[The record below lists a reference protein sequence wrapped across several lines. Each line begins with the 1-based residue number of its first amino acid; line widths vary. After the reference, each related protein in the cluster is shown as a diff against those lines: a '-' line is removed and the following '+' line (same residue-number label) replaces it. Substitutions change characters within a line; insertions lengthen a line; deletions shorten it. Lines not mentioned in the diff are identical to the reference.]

1 MSKVTNQYNDDA
13 IQVLEGLEAV
23 RKRPGMYIGS
33 TDHRGLHHL
42 AYEIVDNAVDEAL
55 SGYATKI
62 EVTIHKDQSLTVK
75 DNGRG
80 MPTGKHASGIPTI
93 QVIFTVLHAG
103 GKFGQGGYKTSG
115 GLHGVGASVVNAL
128 SDWLTVEVLRD
139 GTLYKQ
145 SFKNG
150 GEPVGTVKKEK
161 TSRRGSGTSV
171 TFLPSSKTFS
181 TTNWSYETLAE
192 RLRES
197 AFLLKGLTIVLTDER
212 TGESDTFHYEEGIR
226 DFIQYLNEEK
236 DTLSPIVDFDSTVDG
251 VETEFAFQYNDGYS
265 ETVLSFVNNVRTKD
279 GGTHE
284 VGMKSA
290 LTKAFN
296 EYARKVG
303 LLKDKDKN
311 LEGSDVREG
320 LTAIISLRI
329 PEEILQFEGQTK
341 DKLGTPAARGIVDNT
356 ISEQLGFF
364 LTENGEIAQELIR
377 KALKAREAR
386 EASRKAREE
395 SRNGKKGKKKETLL
409 SGKLTPAQS
418 KNPKK
423 NELYLVEGDS
433 AGGSAK
439 QGRDRKFQAILPLR
453 GKVINTEKASI
464 SDILK
469 NEEINTIIYTIGAGV
484 GSDFKIEDCNY
495 DKIVIMTDAD
505 TDGAHIQV
513 LLLTF
518 FYRYMKPLIEAGK
531 VYLALPPLYKISKGT
546 GKKQV
551 VEYAWTEKELEEK
564 TKLVGKGYLLQRY
577 KGLGEM
583 NADQLWD
590 TTMNPDTRTLIRVVI
605 DDKAQAERRVSTLMG
620 NKVEPRRKWIERHVE
635 FGLEED
641 KSILESDV
649 NAISTTASVKKED
662 TKPSVKKKEKTIDHV
677 EQLSLLGEEE

>member
-62 EVTIHKDQSLTVK
+62 EVTIHKDQSLSVK

-161 TSRRGSGTSV
+161 TSRRGSGTTV
-171 TFLPSSKTFS
+171 TFLPSDKTFS

-212 TGESDTFHYEEGIR
+212 TGESETFHYEEGIR

-236 DTLSPIVDFDSTVDG
+236 DTLSPVVDFDSTVDG

-265 ETVLSFVNNVRTKD
+265 ETILSFVNNVRTKD

-303 LLKDKDKN
+303 LLKEKDKN

-377 KALKAREAR
+377 KAIKAREAR

-469 NEEINTIIYTIGAGV
+469 NEEINTIIHTIGAGV

-546 GKKQV
+546 GKKQI

-649 NAISTTASVKKED
+649 NAISTTASPKEEK
-662 TKPSVKKKEKTIDHV
+662 KPSVKKKDATIDHV

>member
-171 TFLPSSKTFS
+171 TFLPSDKTFS

-236 DTLSPIVDFDSTVDG
+236 DTLSPVVDFDSTVDG

-265 ETVLSFVNNVRTKD
+265 ETILSFVNNVRTKD

-377 KALKAREAR
+377 KAIKAREAR

-649 NAISTTASVKKED
+649 NAISTTASSKKEEK
-662 TKPSVKKKEKTIDHV
+662 KPSVKKKEATIDHV

>member
-1 MSKVTNQYNDDA
+1 MSKVTNQYNDDS

-55 SGYATKI
+55 SGYASKI
-62 EVTIHKDQSLTVK
+62 DVTIHKDGSLSVR

-128 SDWLTVEVLRD
+128 SDWLEVEVLRD
-139 GTLYKQ
+139 GVLYTQ
-145 SFKNG
+145 TFKTG
-150 GEPVGTVKKEK
+150 GEKVSSIKKEK
-161 TSRRGSGTSV
+161 TNRKGSGTTV
-171 TFLPSSKTFS
+171 RFLPSEHIFS
-181 TTNWSYETLAE
+181 TIVWSYETLAE

-197 AFLLKGLTIVLTDER
+197 AFLLKGLTITLTDER
-212 TGESDTFHYEEGIR
+212 TDTSDEFCYEEGIR
-226 DFIQYLNEEK
+226 NFIQYLNEEK
-236 DTLSPIVDFDSTVDG
+236 DTLSPIVDFNSTIDG

-265 ETVLSFVNNVRTKD
+265 ETILSFVNNVRTKD

-284 VGMKSA
+284 VGMKTA

-303 LLKDKDKN
+303 LLKEKDKN

-320 LTAIISLRI
+320 LTAIISLRV

-341 DKLGTPAARGIVDNT
+341 DKLGTPSARSIVDNT
-356 ISEQLGFF
+356 IFEQLGIF

-409 SGKLTPAQS
+409 SGKLTPAQG

-453 GKVINTEKASI
+453 GKVINTEKASL

-484 GSDFKIEDCNY
+484 GNDFNIEDCNY

-531 VYLALPPLYKISKGT
+531 VYLALPPLFKISKGT

-564 TKLVGKGYLLQRY
+564 IKKVGKGYLLQRY

-583 NADQLWD
+583 NADQLWE
-590 TTMNPDTRTLIRVVI
+590 TTMNPESRTLIRVVI

-620 NKVEPRRKWIERHVE
+620 NKVEPRRKWIESHVE
-635 FGLEED
+635 FSLED
-641 KSILESDV
+641 GKSILETEGHLTV
-649 NAISTTASVKKED
+649 NEQPKVSKATKEEINS
-662 TKPSVKKKEKTIDHV
+662 PSSV
-677 EQLSLLGEEE
+677 EQLSLLMEEE

>member
-1 MSKVTNQYNDDA
+1 MSKVTNQYNDDS

-55 SGYATKI
+55 SGYASKI
-62 EVTIHKDQSLTVK
+62 DVTIHKDGSLSVR

-128 SDWLTVEVLRD
+128 SDWLEVKVLRD
-139 GTLYKQ
+139 GVLYTQ
-145 SFKNG
+145 TFKTG
-150 GEPVGTVKKEK
+150 GEKVSSIKKEK
-161 TSRRGSGTSV
+161 TNRKGSGTTV
-171 TFLPSSKTFS
+171 RFLPSEHIFS
-181 TTNWSYETLAE
+181 TIVWSYETLAE

-197 AFLLKGLTIVLTDER
+197 AFLLKGLTITLTDER
-212 TGESDTFHYEEGIR
+212 TDTSDVFCYEEGIR
-226 DFIQYLNEEK
+226 NFIQYLNEEK
-236 DTLSPIVDFDSTVDG
+236 DTLSPIVDFNSTIDG

-265 ETVLSFVNNVRTKD
+265 ETILSFVNNVRTKD

-284 VGMKSA
+284 VGMKTA

-303 LLKDKDKN
+303 LLKEKDKN

-320 LTAIISLRI
+320 LTAIVSLRV

-341 DKLGTPAARGIVDNT
+341 DKLGTPAARSIVDNT
-356 ISEQLGFF
+356 IFEQLGIF

-409 SGKLTPAQS
+409 SGKLTPAQG

-453 GKVINTEKASI
+453 GKVINTEKASL

-484 GSDFKIEDCNY
+484 GNDFNIEDCNY

-531 VYLALPPLYKISKGT
+531 VYLALPPLFKISKGT

-564 TKLVGKGYLLQRY
+564 IKKVGKGYLLQRY

-583 NADQLWD
+583 NADQLWE
-590 TTMNPDTRTLIRVVI
+590 TTMNPESRTLIRVVI

-620 NKVEPRRKWIERHVE
+620 NKVEPRRKWIESHVE
-635 FGLEED
+635 FSLED
-641 KSILESDV
+641 GKSILETEGHLTV
-649 NAISTTASVKKED
+649 NEQPKVSKATKEEINS
-662 TKPSVKKKEKTIDHV
+662 PSSV
-677 EQLSLLGEEE
+677 EQLSLLMEEE

>member
-1 MSKVTNQYNDDA
+1 MSKVTNQYNDDS

-55 SGYATKI
+55 SGYASKI
-62 EVTIHKDQSLTVK
+62 DVTIHKDGSLSVR

-128 SDWLTVEVLRD
+128 SDWLEVEVLRD
-139 GTLYKQ
+139 GVLYTQ
-145 SFKNG
+145 TFKTG
-150 GEPVGTVKKEK
+150 GEKVSSIKKEK
-161 TSRRGSGTSV
+161 TNRKGSGTTV
-171 TFLPSSKTFS
+171 RFLPSKHIFS
-181 TTNWSYETLAE
+181 TIVWSYETLAE
-192 RLRES
+192 RFRES
-197 AFLLKGLTIVLTDER
+197 AFLLKGLTITLTDER
-212 TGESDTFHYEEGIR
+212 TGTSDEFCYEEGIR
-226 DFIQYLNEEK
+226 NFIQYLNEEK
-236 DTLSPIVDFDSTVDG
+236 DTLSPIVDFNSTIDG

-265 ETVLSFVNNVRTKD
+265 ETILSFVNNVRTKD

-284 VGMKSA
+284 VGMKTA

-303 LLKDKDKN
+303 LLKEKDKN

-320 LTAIISLRI
+320 LTAIVSLRV

-341 DKLGTPAARGIVDNT
+341 DKLGTPAARSIVDNT
-356 ISEQLGFF
+356 IFEQLGIF

-409 SGKLTPAQS
+409 SGKLTPAQG

-453 GKVINTEKASI
+453 GKVINTEKASL

-484 GSDFKIEDCNY
+484 GNDFNIEDCNY

-531 VYLALPPLYKISKGT
+531 VYLALPPLFKISKGT

-564 TKLVGKGYLLQRY
+564 IKKVGKGYLLQRY

-583 NADQLWD
+583 NADQLWE
-590 TTMNPDTRTLIRVVI
+590 TTMNPETRTLIRVVI

-620 NKVEPRRKWIERHVE
+620 NKVEPRRKWIESHVE
-635 FGLEED
+635 FSLED
-641 KSILESDV
+641 GKSILETEGHLTV
-649 NAISTTASVKKED
+649 NEQPKVSKTKKEEINS
-662 TKPSVKKKEKTIDHV
+662 PSSV
-677 EQLSLLGEEE
+677 EQLSLLMEEE

>member
-161 TSRRGSGTSV
+161 TNRRGSGTSV
-171 TFLPSSKTFS
+171 TFLPSDKTFS

-212 TGESDTFHYEEGIR
+212 TGESETFHYEEGIR

-236 DTLSPIVDFDSTVDG
+236 DTLSPVVDFDSTVDG

-265 ETVLSFVNNVRTKD
+265 ETILSFVNNVRTKD

-311 LEGSDVREG
+311 LEGSDIREG

-377 KALKAREAR
+377 KAIKAREAR

-635 FGLEED
+635 FGLEDD

-649 NAISTTASVKKED
+649 NAISTTASSKKEEK
-662 TKPSVKKKEKTIDHV
+662 KPSVKKKEATIDHV

>member
-1 MSKVTNQYNDDA
+1 MSKVTNQYNDDS

-55 SGYATKI
+55 SGYASKI
-62 EVTIHKDQSLTVK
+62 DVTIHKDGSLSVR

-128 SDWLTVEVLRD
+128 SDWLEVEVLRD
-139 GTLYKQ
+139 GVLYTQ
-145 SFKNG
+145 TFKTG
-150 GEPVGTVKKEK
+150 GEKVSSIKKEK
-161 TSRRGSGTSV
+161 TNRKGSGTTV
-171 TFLPSSKTFS
+171 RFLPSEHIFS
-181 TTNWSYETLAE
+181 TIVWSYETLAE

-197 AFLLKGLTIVLTDER
+197 AFLLKGLTITLTDER
-212 TGESDTFHYEEGIR
+212 TDTSDVFCYEEGIR
-226 DFIQYLNEEK
+226 NFIQYLNEEK
-236 DTLSPIVDFDSTVDG
+236 DTLSPIVDFNSTIDG

-265 ETVLSFVNNVRTKD
+265 ETILSFVNNVRTKD

-284 VGMKSA
+284 VGMKTA

-303 LLKDKDKN
+303 LLKEKDKN

-320 LTAIISLRI
+320 LTAIVSLRV

-341 DKLGTPAARGIVDNT
+341 DKLGTPSARSIVDNT
-356 ISEQLGFF
+356 IFEQLGIF

-409 SGKLTPAQS
+409 SGKLTPAQG

-453 GKVINTEKASI
+453 GKVINTEKASL

-484 GSDFKIEDCNY
+484 GNDFNIEDCNY

-531 VYLALPPLYKISKGT
+531 VYLALPPLFKISKGT

-564 TKLVGKGYLLQRY
+564 IKKVGKGYLLQRY

-583 NADQLWD
+583 NADQLWE

-620 NKVEPRRKWIERHVE
+620 NKVEPRRKWIESHVE
-635 FGLEED
+635 FSLED
-641 KSILESDV
+641 GKSILETEGHLTV
-649 NAISTTASVKKED
+649 NEQPKVSKTKKEEINS
-662 TKPSVKKKEKTIDHV
+662 PSSV
-677 EQLSLLGEEE
+677 EQLSLLMEEE

>member
-1 MSKVTNQYNDDA
+1 M
-13 IQVLEGLEAV
+13 
-23 RKRPGMYIGS
+23 
-33 TDHRGLHHL
+33 
-42 AYEIVDNAVDEAL
+42 
-55 SGYATKI
+55 
-62 EVTIHKDQSLTVK
+62 
-75 DNGRG
+75 
-80 MPTGKHASGIPTI
+80 
-93 QVIFTVLHAG
+93 
-103 GKFGQGGYKTSG
+103 KT
-115 GLHGVGASVVNAL
+115 
-128 SDWLTVEVLRD
+128 
-139 GTLYKQ
+139 
-145 SFKNG
+145 
-150 GEPVGTVKKEK
+150 
-161 TSRRGSGTSV
+161 
-171 TFLPSSKTFS
+171 
-181 TTNWSYETLAE
+181 
-192 RLRES
+192 
-197 AFLLKGLTIVLTDER
+197 
-212 TGESDTFHYEEGIR
+212 
-226 DFIQYLNEEK
+226 
-236 DTLSPIVDFDSTVDG
+236 
-251 VETEFAFQYNDGYS
+251 
-265 ETVLSFVNNVRTKD
+265 
-279 GGTHE
+279 
-284 VGMKSA
+284 A

-303 LLKDKDKN
+303 LLKEKDKN

-320 LTAIISLRI
+320 LTAIVSLRV

-341 DKLGTPAARGIVDNT
+341 DKLGTPAARSIVDNT
-356 ISEQLGFF
+356 IFEQLGIF
-364 LTENGEIAQELIR
+364 LMENGEIAQELIR

-409 SGKLTPAQS
+409 SGKLTPAQG

-453 GKVINTEKASI
+453 GKVINTEKASL

-484 GSDFKIEDCNY
+484 GTDFNIEDCNY

-531 VYLALPPLYKISKGT
+531 VYLALPPLFKISKGT

-564 TKLVGKGYLLQRY
+564 IKKVGKGYLLQRY

-583 NADQLWD
+583 NADQLWE
-590 TTMNPDTRTLIRVVI
+590 TTMNPESRTLIRVVI

-620 NKVEPRRKWIERHVE
+620 NKVEPRRKWIESHVE
-635 FGLEED
+635 FSLED
-641 KSILESDV
+641 GKSILETEGHLTV
-649 NAISTTASVKKED
+649 NEQPKVSKATKEEINS
-662 TKPSVKKKEKTIDHV
+662 PSSV
-677 EQLSLLGEEE
+677 EQLSLLMEEE

>member
-1 MSKVTNQYNDDA
+1 MSKVTNQYNDDS

-55 SGYATKI
+55 SGYASKI
-62 EVTIHKDQSLTVK
+62 DVTIHKDSSLSVR

-128 SDWLTVEVLRD
+128 SDWLEVEVLRD
-139 GTLYKQ
+139 GVLYTQ
-145 SFKNG
+145 TFKTG
-150 GEPVGTVKKEK
+150 GEKVSSIKKEK
-161 TSRRGSGTSV
+161 TNRKGSGTTV
-171 TFLPSSKTFS
+171 RFLPSEHIFS
-181 TTNWSYETLAE
+181 TIVWSYETLAE

-197 AFLLKGLTIVLTDER
+197 AFLLKGLTITLTDER
-212 TGESDTFHYEEGIR
+212 TDTSDVFCYEEGIR
-226 DFIQYLNEEK
+226 NFIQYLNEEK
-236 DTLSPIVDFDSTVDG
+236 DTLSPIVDFNSTIDG

-265 ETVLSFVNNVRTKD
+265 ETILSFVNNVRTKD

-284 VGMKSA
+284 VGMKTA

-303 LLKDKDKN
+303 LLKEKDKN

-320 LTAIISLRI
+320 LTAIVSLRV

-341 DKLGTPAARGIVDNT
+341 DKLGTPAARSIVDNT
-356 ISEQLGFF
+356 IFEQLGIF

-409 SGKLTPAQS
+409 SGKLTPAQG

-453 GKVINTEKASI
+453 GKVINTEKASL

-484 GSDFKIEDCNY
+484 GNDFNIEDCNY

-531 VYLALPPLYKISKGT
+531 VYLALPPLFKISKGT

-564 TKLVGKGYLLQRY
+564 IKKVGKGYLLQRY

-583 NADQLWD
+583 NADQLWE
-590 TTMNPDTRTLIRVVI
+590 TTMNPETRTLIRVVI

-620 NKVEPRRKWIERHVE
+620 NKVEPRRKWIESHVE
-635 FGLEED
+635 FSLED
-641 KSILESDV
+641 GKSILETEGHLTV
-649 NAISTTASVKKED
+649 NEQPKVSKTKKEEINS
-662 TKPSVKKKEKTIDHV
+662 PSSV
-677 EQLSLLGEEE
+677 EQLSLLMEEE

>member
-1 MSKVTNQYNDDA
+1 MSKVTNQYNDDS

-55 SGYATKI
+55 SGYASKI
-62 EVTIHKDQSLTVK
+62 DVTIHKDGSLSVR

-128 SDWLTVEVLRD
+128 SDWLEVEVLRD
-139 GTLYKQ
+139 GVLYTQ
-145 SFKNG
+145 TFKTG
-150 GEPVGTVKKEK
+150 GEKVSSIKKEK
-161 TSRRGSGTSV
+161 TNRKGSGTTV
-171 TFLPSSKTFS
+171 RFLPSEHIFS
-181 TTNWSYETLAE
+181 TIVWSYETLAE

-197 AFLLKGLTIVLTDER
+197 AFLLKGLTITLTDER
-212 TGESDTFHYEEGIR
+212 TDTSDVFCYEEGIR
-226 DFIQYLNEEK
+226 NFIQYLNEEK
-236 DTLSPIVDFDSTVDG
+236 DTLSPIVDFNSTIDG

-265 ETVLSFVNNVRTKD
+265 ETILSFVNNVRTKD

-284 VGMKSA
+284 VGMKTA

-303 LLKDKDKN
+303 LLKEKDKN

-320 LTAIISLRI
+320 LTAIVSLRV

-341 DKLGTPAARGIVDNT
+341 DKLGTPAARSIVDNT
-356 ISEQLGFF
+356 IFEQLGIF

-409 SGKLTPAQS
+409 SGKLTPAQG

-453 GKVINTEKASI
+453 GKVINTEKASL

-484 GSDFKIEDCNY
+484 GTDFNIEDCNY

-531 VYLALPPLYKISKGT
+531 VYLALPPLFKISKGT

-564 TKLVGKGYLLQRY
+564 IKKVGKGYLLQRY

-583 NADQLWD
+583 NADQLWE
-590 TTMNPDTRTLIRVVI
+590 TTMNPESRTLIRVVI

-620 NKVEPRRKWIERHVE
+620 NKVEPRRKWIESHVE
-635 FGLEED
+635 FSLED
-641 KSILESDV
+641 GKSILETEGHLTV
-649 NAISTTASVKKED
+649 NEQPKVSKATKEEINS
-662 TKPSVKKKEKTIDHV
+662 PSSV
-677 EQLSLLGEEE
+677 EQLSLLMEEE